1 MSTEHLHP
9 PSDGGNGTASLYH
22 ASAASLVAPNPAP
35 GTPALQPSLSS
46 TPRVSQYGVPG
57 TPDPDTGAPLLAS
70 SEALAPNTASG
81 FNNSSAGPYGDKE
94 AAAADAAPVT
104 RSYGKRP
111 IWKRPLFWLG
121 AFIALAVVVL
131 AVVLPVWFVVVK
143 PNRDGG
149 SSSSSSSSKQSSSN
163 PESPSGAVTGGNG
176 STIVTEDG
184 TSFTYINQFG
194 GFWVSDPKN
203 PFNDSAQPN
212 SWTPPLD
219 QPWTWGVDHIY
230 GVNIGGLFELE
241 PFITPALYEETGAV
255 DEWTLSTA
263 LIANNSLQQTLENH
277 YATFITEQDIA
288 QIAGAGLN
296 WIRLPIPFWAIQTW
310 SDVGLNATSGTQVA
324 EPFLSQVCWKYILR
338 LLGWARKYGLR
349 VELDLH
355 TIPGSQNGYNHSGR
369 LGSVN
374 FLNGVMGV
382 ANAQR
387 ALDYIRTLTE
397 FISQSEYQNLIPVF
411 GIVNEA
417 LLTTIGKDQLTTFYL
432 HAHDMIRN
440 ITGIGEGHGPYIAI
454 HDGFVGTASWQG
466 FLQGSDRIILDTH
479 PYFAFDGQPNDAPID
494 IPATGGNG
502 TSLLGGQW
510 PAQACNAWGPGM
522 NISRVN
528 FGVTMAGEFSNGFND
543 CGYFVEGAGLL
554 PHAAGNCTMWQ
565 DWESWT
571 EETKQGLM
579 AFSMASMDALGD
591 WFFWTWKIAPSSI
604 TNTIRAPQWSYQLG
618 LENGWIPTDP
628 RVAIGTCESV
638 GVAPQP
644 FNGTFASWATGGAG
658 AGQIAATSIEQFGQ
672 FPPATIS
679 NVPAASLGLLPS
691 YTTAAPIITLPPLS
705 LSAAATASAGSG
717 WDDVSDTAQFVTTIG
732 GCGYPDAWDAVNA
745 QVPLSGCGA
754 TGAAAAPTPPA
765 AAPTPPAAVPATSA
779 PAAVPTT
786 SAHSATSAPLAAT
799 TAARR

>member
-1 MSTEHLHP
+1 MS
-9 PSDGGNGTASLYH
+9 SRYA
-22 ASAASLVAPNPAP
+22 
-35 GTPALQPSLSS
+35 
-46 TPRVSQYGVPG
+46 
-57 TPDPDTGAPLLAS
+57 
-70 SEALAPNTASG
+70 
-81 FNNSSAGPYGDKE
+81 KI
-94 AAAADAAPVT
+94 
-104 RSYGKRP
+104 P

-121 AFIALAVVVL
+121 AFILLAIVVL

-143 PNRDGG
+143 PHHSG
-149 SSSSSSSSKQSSSN
+149 SSSAAAAKNASN
-163 PESPSGAVTGGNG
+163 PESPTGAVTGGNG
-176 STIVTEDG
+176 STVVMDDG
-184 TSFTYINQFG
+184 SSFTYINPFG

-203 PFNDSAQPN
+203 PYNDSAQPN
-212 SWTPPLD
+212 SWTPPLN

-230 GVNIGGLFELE
+230 GVNLGGLFVLE
-241 PFITPALYEETGAV
+241 PFITPALYEATGAV

-263 LIANNSLQQTLENH
+263 LAANGSLESTLENH

-296 WIRLPIPFWAIQTW
+296 WIRLPVPFWAIQTW
-310 SDVGLNATSGTQVA
+310 DNVGLNATSDAPVA
-324 EPFLSQVCWKYILR
+324 EPFLPQVCWKYILR

-349 VELDLH
+349 VEIDLH

-374 FLNGVMGV
+374 FLNGVMGI

-387 ALDYIRTLTE
+387 ALDYIRTLAE
-397 FISQSEYQNLIPVF
+397 FISQPEYQNLIPVY

-432 HAHDMIRN
+432 HAYDMIRN
-440 ITGIGEGHGPYIAI
+440 ITGIGEGHGAYIAI
-454 HDGFVGTASWQG
+454 HDGFVGTASWKG

-502 TSLLGGQW
+502 TTLLGGQW
-510 PAQACNAWGPGM
+510 PSQACSAWGPGM
-522 NISRVN
+522 NASRGN

-543 CGYFVEGAGLL
+543 CGYFVEGAGLQ
-554 PHAAGNCTMWQ
+554 PHAGGNCTMWQ

-571 EETKQGLM
+571 DDVKAGLM
-579 AFSMASMDALGD
+579 AFAMASMDALGD

-604 TNTIRAPQWSYQLG
+604 TNTVRAPQWSYQLG

-628 RVAIGTCESV
+628 RVANGTCEAV

-658 AGQIAATSIEQFGQ
+658 AGEIAATSIEQFGQ

-679 NVPAASLGLLPS
+679 NVPAASLDLLPS
-691 YTTAAPIITLPPLS
+691 YTTAAPIITMPPLS
-705 LSAAATASAGSG
+705 FSAAATVSAGNG
-717 WDDVSDTAQFVTTIG
+717 WDDTSDTAEFVTTIS
-732 GCGYPDAWDAVNA
+732 GCAYPDAWDAVNA

-754 TGAAAAPTPPA
+754 TGAGAQAAPSTAPPAAPA
-765 AAPTPPAAVPATSA
+765 AAPTTTASGVVPSTTAA
-779 PAAVPTT
+779 AAPTT
-786 SAHSATSAPLAAT
+786 SDGAAVASSDTASDTSAAAVT
-799 TAARR
+799 TGAKR